1 MTEGKGRGQRSR
13 SPGRGQGRAGTAG
26 HGGAGPTWSPWCTTR
41 SRRRRRPGTPRT
53 SSTGCRQPPSPE
65 PSARQQHS
73 CSQTWH
79 SPTEPP
85 RPAGHRTAAPRLRH
99 PGARA
104 PSTPRA
110 IPARA
115 WKPELCL
122 GHRAWGR
129 AQEATC
135 CPLGAP
141 RACPSQGHEPQD
153 RNDALGLGKPQGL
166 QPAELSWA
174 GLSCSF
180 SAGAMAGAM

>member
-1 MTEGKGRGQRSR
+1 MTEGKGRGHRKR
-13 SPGRGQGRAGTAG
+13 SPGEGQGRAGTAG

-53 SSTGCRQPPSPE
+53 SRTGCRQPPSPE
-65 PSARQQHS
+65 PSAQQQHS
-73 CSQTWH
+73 CSQTWP
-79 SPTEPP
+79 SPAEPP
-85 RPAGHRTAAPRLRH
+85 PGQPDAGQQRLGLRH

-104 PSTPRA
+104 PSTPGA
-110 IPARA
+110 IPGVAG
-115 WKPELCL
+115 KPELCL

-129 AQEATC
+129 AQEAPC

-153 RNDALGLGKPQGL
+153 RNDTLGFGKPQGV

-174 GLSCSF
+174 RLG
-180 SAGAMAGAM
+180 